1 MNEINMKKQTLGER
15 VFINEVVTRDGFQ
28 MESNFIQTEKKID
41 FINQLSRVGYCKIEV
56 SSFTSARAIP
66 ALRDAELVMGRIER
80 NPDVIYTA
88 LVPNVRGAQRA
99 MDCGAQEFNLVMSTS
114 ETHNRV
120 NLRMSRDES
129 AAQLSEVIE
138 LAKLHKVPVNVSLS
152 ACFGCPM
159 EGDISQ
165 LEVLRWVRYFQLRAV
180 QGVTLC
186 DTTGMAFPS
195 QVRALCAAVIEETP
209 GLEITAHFHNTRG
222 LGAANSLA
230 AYESGIRRFDASA
243 GGLGGCPYA
252 PGATGNVCTEEL
264 VHLLEL
270 EGIPTG
276 IDLDLLLSLSAEL
289 PDLVGHEIPSQLLKA
304 GTRLRKHAAPSE
316 ATFT

>member
-1 MNEINMKKQTLGER
+1 MNKEAMKQQTKRDR

-28 MESNFIQTEKKID
+28 MESNFIETDQKID
-41 FINQLSRVGYCKIEV
+41 FINQLSQVGYSKIEV
-56 SSFTSARAIP
+56 TSFTAARAIP
-66 ALRDAELVMGRIER
+66 ALRDAELVMGQIKR
-80 NPDVIYTA
+80 NSDVIYTA
-88 LVPNVRGAQRA
+88 LVPNLRGAQRA
-99 MDCGAQEFNLVMSTS
+99 LDCSVQEFNLVMSTS

-129 AAQLSEVIE
+129 SAQLSEVID
-138 LAKLHKVPVNVSLS
+138 LAKQHKVPVNVSLS

-165 LEVLRWVRYFQLRAV
+165 LEVLRWVRYFQLRGV

-195 QVRALCAAVIEETP
+195 QVRELCAAVIEANSE
-209 GLEITAHFHNTRG
+209 LEITAHFHNTRG

-230 AYESGIRRFDASA
+230 AYEAGIRRFDASA

-270 EGIPTG
+270 EGIYTG
-276 IDLDLLLSLSAEL
+276 VDLDLLLSLSAAL
-289 PDLVGHEIPSQLLKA
+289 PDLVGHDVPSQLLKA
-304 GTRLRKHAAPSE
+304 GTRLRKHAAPNE
-316 ATFT
+316 ATFA